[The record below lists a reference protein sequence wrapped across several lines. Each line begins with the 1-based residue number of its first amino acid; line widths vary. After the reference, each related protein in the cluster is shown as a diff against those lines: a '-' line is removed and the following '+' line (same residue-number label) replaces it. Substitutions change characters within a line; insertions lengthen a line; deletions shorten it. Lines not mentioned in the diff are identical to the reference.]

1 MNLLA
6 LLPLVRNI
14 VRVGS
19 GVAIGTGITPQQVIE
34 TATGLT
40 STPGTNTAQVAA
52 GIIAWILVEVWYAF
66 ARSRGWKT

>member
-1 MNLLA
+1 MTLTT

-19 GVAIGTGITPQQVIE
+19 GIIIGTGVTPQQVIE

-40 STPGTNTAQVAA
+40 ETPGTNTAQVAA
-52 GIIAWILVEVWYAF
+52 GILAWVLVEVWYAF